1 MRGYGTDNTHK
12 AQLTAS
18 EGAFLREIA
27 ISDFRF
33 SSHIGIIK
41 PMNES
46 YVLYQTDIC
55 PFCAMVRRFL
65 DTKGIEL
72 PTRNTQ
78 HEPGAREELI
88 AGGGKATVPCLK
100 ITDESGAVQ
109 WMYESM
115 DIMRYL
121 DARVA

>member
-1 MRGYGTDNTHK
+1 
-12 AQLTAS
+12 
-18 EGAFLREIA
+18 
-27 ISDFRF
+27 
-33 SSHIGIIK
+33 
-41 PMNES
+41 MNES

-55 PFCAMVRRFL
+55 PFCAVVRRFL
-65 DTKGIEL
+65 DTKGIEM

-78 HEPGAREELI
+78 YEPGAREELV

-100 ITDESGAVQ
+100 ITHESGAVQ

-121 DARVA
+121 SARV